1 VREGKQLEWIERGVL
16 LGALGGLAGF
26 FTSGLVHYNWGDS
39 EVVMV
44 FYMIMGLALAVHR
57 LAWPISGSDTSS

>member
-1 VREGKQLEWIERGVL
+1 
-16 LGALGGLAGF
+16 
-26 FTSGLVHYNWGDS
+26 VHYNWGDS

-57 LAWPISGSDTSS
+57 NSASRLTSLDTN